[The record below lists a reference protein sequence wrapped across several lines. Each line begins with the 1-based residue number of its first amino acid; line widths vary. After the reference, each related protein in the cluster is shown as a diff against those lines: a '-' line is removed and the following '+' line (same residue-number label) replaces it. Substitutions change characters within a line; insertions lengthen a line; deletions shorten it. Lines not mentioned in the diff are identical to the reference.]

1 MKFNELIFTT
11 NNSPTSH
18 KNNVIAT
25 DIFRRFLMYVFEGVL
40 GKFMYYAIS
49 GRSPTSHLFVDSLC
63 MYYAMRS
70 LDGQL

>member
-40 GKFMYYAIS
+40 GKFMCYATVTDF
-49 GRSPTSHLFVDSLC
+49 SPLRRFL
-63 MYYAMRS
+63 MYVLYAMRS